1 MKKCIN
7 CGARTS
13 GNFCSNCGMEVPDF
27 YEKANRAGAGKN
39 SSKVIIAIV
48 SVIVVMAI
56 AAGIAVCLTAYK
68 QMIENQY
75 ADNLDS
81 FLVEVTS
88 GAVEAETQGNLV
100 AAVWYDAIWGNTSEE
115 DTYKYVAGAADFDEA
130 LENLYLDED
139 FQAKSAT
146 LNDKRNAAYEL
157 MLELQEPPDKYKAC
171 YDLALEL
178 YSQYSMLIDL
188 VTYPTGSYNSYSE
201 KFEELDTQVAEL
213 CGKLN
218 TMIPVV
224 Y

>member
-7 CGARTS
+7 CGTETN
-13 GNFCSNCGMEVPDF
+13 GNFCPTCGMRVSDF
-27 YEKANRAGAGKN
+27 NENASRAGAGKK
-39 SSKVIIAIV
+39 SSKAIVVIV
-48 SVIVVMAI
+48 SVIVVIAI
-56 AAGIAVCLTAYK
+56 AAGIVVCLSAYK

-81 FLVEVTS
+81 FMVEVTS

-100 AAVWYDAIWGNTSEE
+100 AAVWYDAIWGNTAEE

-139 FQAKSAT
+139 FQVKSAT

-171 YDLALEL
+171 YDLTLEL

-188 VTYPTGSYNSYSE
+188 VTCPTGSYNSYSE